1 METAVN
7 RAGAWVNEQRTVR
20 NLSLRELARLIG
32 IDRTTLSDAEKGNAS
47 AQTWKKIAEYFKT
60 PTDVVLTW
68 AGFLETLPAKDEII
82 LQINHDLEQM
92 DPAGRKL
99 AQSMIRTLLETHKA

>member
-32 IDRTTLSDAEKGNAS
+32 IDHTTLSDAEKGNAS